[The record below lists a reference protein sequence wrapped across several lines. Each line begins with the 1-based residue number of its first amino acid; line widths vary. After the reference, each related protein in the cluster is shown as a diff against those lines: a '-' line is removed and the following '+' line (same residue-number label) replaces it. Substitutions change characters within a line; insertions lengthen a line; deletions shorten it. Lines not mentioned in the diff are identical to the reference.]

1 MSTAK
6 ESSPQL
12 IFEPLV
18 EDGQNE
24 LDRSRCDLAFLGL
37 IERPSIVGIKKG
49 PCLGDTA
56 LESRRGPRRVAAPEI
71 PRL

>member
-49 PCLGDTA
+49 HVLATRPWKVDG
-56 LESRRGPRRVAAPEI
+56 APGA
-71 PRL
+71 